1 MGRDSAVRGRAASVK
16 GGEFIDAYETSVE
29 SDNANAEIAR
39 LLKQAIRQNAYENY
53 TDRDFHLCLLMAIDT
68 QYATH
73 HIDDLRAEVAAAAEE
88 AQQRAIN
95 LAKGLAE
102 VGSYRLEFLDKSM
115 REVPEDIREAVDQQ
129 YKEQALKQERVQER
143 HRRELDAIEQETD
156 ERAIRRQRVDN
167 SVNIESVRLTER
179 RKQIGRRSR

>member
-1 MGRDSAVRGRAASVK
+1 MGRGSAVPGRAATVK
-16 GGEFIDAYETSVE
+16 GVRRIASYETAIE

-39 LLKQAIRQNAYENY
+39 LLKQAIRQNEYQDY

-68 QYATH
+68 QYGTV
-73 HIDDLRAEVAAAAEE
+73 HIDDLRSEVAMAAEE
-88 AQQRAIN
+88 AQQRVIN

-115 REVPEDIREAVDQQ
+115 REVPEEIRDEVDEQ
-129 YKEQALKQERVQER
+129 YKERALEQELIQER
-143 HRRELDAIEQETD
+143 HRRELDAIEQEKKD
-156 ERAIRRQRVDN
+156 RAARRERAGNSVDTEAQRVA
-167 SVNIESVRLTER
+167 ER